1 VSVLVLEAVEV
12 LGVVDTLEEVEGV
25 SMVAVS
31 MVTVSMVGVSMVA
44 ALVATARA

>member
-1 VSVLVLEAVEV
+1 LEVVGLEAAEV
-12 LGVVDTLEEVEGV
+12 LGTVDTLEGVEGVSMVGV

-31 MVTVSMVGVSMVA
+31 MVE